1 MKGVVFTE
9 FLDMVEDRFSAEMV
23 DHIIVDSDLPSGGAY
38 TAVGTYPHSEMVS
51 MVVALSQRSG
61 VAVPD
66 LIRAF
71 GEHLFS
77 RFAQAYPSFF
87 VGVKD
92 SFGFLSGIEDIIH
105 AEVLK
110 LYPDAQLPR
119 FTVEH
124 HDAHRLVLLY
134 QSPRHFEDLAE
145 GLMHGCVAHF
155 GHPVH
160 IEREA
165 TPDGVGEITLD
176 DGPRSASVIA
186 VVAAAVAALLWRWFI
201 RVHTRMQ
208 VALLETLD
216 NHKESSGH

>member
-9 FLDMVEDRFSAEMV
+9 FLEMVEQRFSADMV
-23 DHIIVDSDLPSGGAY
+23 DDVLDDAQLPHGGVY
-38 TAVGTYPHSEMVS
+38 TAVGTYPHGEIVA

-77 RFAQAYPSFF
+77 RFVQAYPGFF

-110 LYPDAQLPR
+110 LYPDAELPR
-119 FTVEH
+119 FIVEY
-124 HDAHRLVLLY
+124 HDSDRLVLLY

-145 GLMHGCVAHF
+145 GLMHGCIAHF
-155 GHPVH
+155 
-160 IEREA
+160 
-165 TPDGVGEITLD
+165 
-176 DGPRSASVIA
+176 
-186 VVAAAVAALLWRWFI
+186 
-201 RVHTRMQ
+201 
-208 VALLETLD
+208 
-216 NHKESSGH
+216 KESIQVTRDTTTAAHDAQRFVLTRHA

>member
-9 FLDMVEDRFSAEMV
+9 FLEMVEDRFSPDMV
-23 DHIIVDSDLPSGGAY
+23 DDIIDDAQLPHGGVY
-38 TAVGTYPHSEMVS
+38 TAVGTYPHGEIVA

-61 VAVPD
+61 VPVPD
-66 LIRAF
+66 LIRVF
-71 GEHLFS
+71 GQHLFG
-77 RFAQAYPSFF
+77 RFVKAYPAFF
-87 VGVKD
+87 VGVND
-92 SFGFLSGIEDIIH
+92 AFQFMSGIEDIIH

-165 TPDGVGEITLD
+165 TPDGAQAQ
-176 DGPRSASVIA
+176 R
-186 VVAAAVAALLWRWFI
+186 FI
-201 RVHTRMQ
+201 LTRQ
-208 VALLETLD
+208 
-216 NHKESSGH
+216 G